1 MAKHMHILD
10 LMAGIISPPEPKA
23 HKVSLLYTN
32 GSSSSSSSSSVVRR
46 RRPSSTLSNL
56 NISEVSW
63 PIFIKFY
70 VQHHWGKGKAA

>member
-1 MAKHMHILD
+1 MAKHMRILD
-10 LMAGIISPPEPKA
+10 LMAGIISPSKA

-32 GSSSSSSSSSVVRR
+32 GSSSSSSSVVRR

-70 VQHHWGKGKAA
+70 V